1 MPHAAAVAT
10 IQRPVPA
17 APAEDG
23 LPAPEG
29 PVAPD
34 GLPAPDRTVA
44 PPAAAA
50 PDPELT
56 ALRARVDAGGPDAVR
71 AASALLERSIRARE
85 LDTDTA
91 RLLTLAR
98 QPSVRPE
105 LAGHL
110 AARVAEEHATA
121 LVLDVVDG
129 VRPDPRRVEPI
140 AAAAEFAYHRAPQ
153 RVQAR
158 TSVAL
163 ARLLAG
169 RAAEAR
175 NLLTGL
181 NVAAAENR
189 DRVTVLAVRAL
200 AELELG
206 NLPQARRLVETAAR
220 IDPAAGL
227 LPLACLA
234 VDRAEQR
241 AAIAD

>member
-1 MPHAAAVAT
+1 MVLSHASSTSPPRESTMPHAAAVAT
-10 IQRPVPA
+10 IQRP
-17 APAEDG
+17 
-23 LPAPEG
+23 
-29 PVAPD
+29 
-34 GLPAPDRTVA
+34 PAPDPVTAERPA
-44 PPAAAA
+44 PDPAAA
-50 PDPELT
+50 ELA

-71 AASALLERSIRARE
+71 AAPALLERSIQARD
-85 LDTDTA
+85 LAADTA

-98 QPSVRPE
+98 QPCVRPE
-105 LAGHL
+105 LAGHI
-110 AARVAEEHATA
+110 AARVAEAHATE
-121 LVLDVVDG
+121 LVLDAVHG
-129 VRPDPRRVEPI
+129 ARPDPQQVEPI

-175 NLLTGL
+175 NFLTGL
-181 NVAAAENR
+181 NVAAAETR

-206 NLPQARRLVETAAR
+206 NVPQARRLVETAGR

-227 LPLACLA
+227 LPLARLA
-234 VDRAEQR
+234 VDRAEAR
-241 AAIAD
+241 AAA

>member
-1 MPHAAAVAT
+1 MPLAAAVAT
-10 IQRPVPA
+10 IQRPPA
-17 APAEDG
+17 TNPGTSTD
-23 LPAPEG
+23 PAPEL
-29 PVAPD
+29 A
-34 GLPAPDRTVA
+34 
-44 PPAAAA
+44 
-50 PDPELT
+50 
-56 ALRARVDAGGPDAVR
+56 ALRARVDAGGPEAVR
-71 AASALLERSIRARE
+71 AAPALLEGSIRAGE
-85 LDTDTA
+85 LEADTA
-91 RLLTLAR
+91 RLLALAR
-98 QPSVRPE
+98 QPSTRPE

-110 AARVAEEHATA
+110 AARVAEARAEQ
-121 LVLDVVDG
+121 LVLDAVDG
-129 VRPDPRRVEPI
+129 VRPDPQQVERV

-175 NLLTGL
+175 NFLAGL
-181 NVAAAENR
+181 NVAAVETR

-206 NLPQARRLVETAAR
+206 NLTHARRLVDTAGR

-227 LPLACLA
+227 LPLARLA

-241 AAIAD
+241 APKTS